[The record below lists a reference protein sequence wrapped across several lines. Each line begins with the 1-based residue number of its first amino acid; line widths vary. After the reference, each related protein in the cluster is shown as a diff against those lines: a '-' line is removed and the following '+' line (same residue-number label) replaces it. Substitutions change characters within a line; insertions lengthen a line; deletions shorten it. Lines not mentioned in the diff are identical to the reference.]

1 MSTVIESTKT
11 TNKVVIPLHMAKTIA
26 SFAVFTDTKDAMPGL
41 NMVSV
46 EFGLTDITVL
56 ATDRY
61 VAARGCYAYDGLDD
75 AFTVYLN
82 PAAVKFI
89 NGIKAKTGL
98 VQFTA
103 EDGKMTITD
112 FTSSYSEWIFTG
124 KFPPIEPLI
133 LNHKA
138 GPIGEFTLKIDLV
151 AKLAKLVNTSGKKA
165 EVWQFTTGESIN
177 GRPGPLLAKQAGVS
191 VLIQPNL
198 AKDL

>member
-1 MSTVIESTKT
+1 
-11 TNKVVIPLHMAKTIA
+11 MAKTIA
-26 SFAVFTDTKDAMPGL
+26 SFAVFTDAKDAMPGL

-82 PAAVKFI
+82 PAAIKFI
-89 NGIKAKTGL
+89 TAIKAKTGL

-103 EDGKMTITD
+103 EDGKLTITD

-124 KFPPIEPLI
+124 KFPPIESLI

-151 AKLAKLVNTSGKKA
+151 AKLAKVVNASGKKA
-165 EVWQFTTGESIN
+165 EVWQFTTGEQIGN
-177 GRPGPLLAKQAGVS
+177 RPGPLLAKQAGVS